1 MSETKSANVVPVP
14 FSDNWAYLKTELA
27 WLDRILRRVLAKQ
40 RKLNHEINRVAN
52 SAADRATSHWWQGFI
67 NLDQNPANGGS
78 YQKQDRPIVA
88 AVTHPIGRFGD
99 RIEASFEQGIQ
110 LSVPFL
116 CQQLA
121 LSEFER
127 NVIMLCLAPEINRRY
142 EKLYAYLNN
151 DEANCRQPTVDLALR
166 LFCRNDAEW
175 QVARQ
180 TLLPK
185 ATLLKNKVLE
195 LQIGTSSARTLL
207 SRHLVLSDKAV
218 DYCLSDDQ
226 SLLDVLPKKRGRKRR
241 SEIRTNPKEI
251 LPNVTKT
258 ESKKKASPTTS
269 KSSKSKKASKSNKT
283 D

>member
-1 MSETKSANVVPVP
+1 MNEIKSTAVVP
-14 FSDNWAYLKTELA
+14 FADNWAYLKTELA

-67 NLDQNPANGGS
+67 NLEQNPANGGS
-78 YQKQDRPIVA
+78 YQKQERAPVVA
-88 AVTHPIGRFGD
+88 VPHPMGRFGD
-99 RIEASFEQGIQ
+99 RIAASFEQGIH

-116 CQQLA
+116 CQQLD

-127 NVIMLCLAPEINRRY
+127 NVIILCLAPEINRRY

-151 DEANCRQPTVDLALR
+151 DETNCRQPTVDLALR

-175 QVARQ
+175 QIARQ
-180 TLLPK
+180 SLQAK

-195 LQIGTSSARTLL
+195 IQMGSSSAHTLL
-207 SRHLVLSDKAV
+207 SRHLQLSDKAV
-218 DYCLSDDQ
+218 DYLLSDNQ

-241 SEIRTNPKEI
+241 KTLKSNSRDI
-251 LPNVTKT
+251 LSGVLKD
-258 ESKKKASPTTS
+258 EGKKKTSPATT
-269 KSSKSKKASKSNKT
+269 KSKRASKSNKS